1 MQSAT
6 LIHAASRSL
15 AHPNDLD
22 RKRIERAMKA
32 RKRYRYVTPK
42 VSATVGGPTPASE
55 YKIGPAFIETFL
67 LLTSSFAFGGASIAM
82 RHEMGRAQ
90 LLGWMALTLLLGI
103 AFLN

>member
-1 MQSAT
+1 MSDAVIFALVFAT
-6 LIHAASRSL
+6 YGV
-15 AHPNDLD
+15 
-22 RKRIERAMKA
+22 M
-32 RKRYRYVTPK
+32 

-55 YKIGPAFIETFL
+55 YKIGPAFIEIFL
-67 LLTSSFAFGGASIAM
+67 LLTSSFSFGVASIAM